1 MSQDMNPQAESD
13 EAMISAHASPERS
26 LVALGPLVERLLAGE
41 FLCAVS
47 DESAFRHLQ
56 DERTREQIDA
66 YLRPLN
72 RRLATNHEGSV
83 YFLAW
88 RTLDEGAR
96 EQLSR
101 QLADTVNSLLPLL
114 EWLQLVQEALGRD
127 GPAAPGD
134 VLKPADF
141 SSRCEDHQGL
151 RERLERLAGDPFF
164 GSQSDQLD
172 AQLKQVFKRLREHGY
187 LLQPHPDRQY
197 YLVTAKIDYLIDL
210 VRFIRDEENL
220 PVDDQAPSGQESLL

>member
-1 MSQDMNPQAESD
+1 MVE
-13 EAMISAHASPERS
+13 
-26 LVALGPLVERLLAGE
+26 LGPLLERLLAGQ
-41 FLCAVS
+41 FICAVS
-47 DESAFRHLQ
+47 DEAAFRRLQ
-56 DERTREQIDA
+56 DDEIREQLDA

-72 RRLATNHEGSV
+72 RRLATNDEGSV

-88 RTLDEGAR
+88 RQLNDDAR

-101 QLADTVNSLLPLL
+101 QLGDTVNSLLPLL

-127 GPAAPGD
+127 GLAAPGD

-141 SSRCEDHQGL
+141 SSRCEDNQGL
-151 RERLERLAGDPFF
+151 RERLERLATDPFF

-172 AQLKQVFKRLREHGY
+172 AQIKQVFKRLKEHGY
-187 LLQPHPDRQY
+187 LLQPHADRQY
-197 YLVTAKIDYLIDL
+197 FVVTAKIDYLIDL

-220 PVDDQAPSGQESLL
+220 PVDEAAPSDQENLL